1 MFNAVLV
8 SACLWILSVT
18 ATASTLP
25 MRHHINNVKQYN
37 EVTGLN
43 CGPASLESVFNY
55 FGPDINQREIAD
67 VARTSSIG
75 TYVFDIVRAAQF
87 SYLSQAQGQFFPH
100 DVPAA
105 GYTQRRLGYAA
116 FGHSQATPWLDGL
129 KALVAQ
135 DLPPILLMLYTPEPN
150 SGGHYRVMVGYDD
163 DLQQAYFIDPWGR
176 DLNRFVNPDGTV
188 TWSYQDLLTA
198 WNYPEY
204 GSDNPFFAAVIS
216 PWQVSLSIDGI
227 VQAGNT
233 ISVTADVTY
242 PCPTPF
248 DCSQYPA
255 TNANIELS
263 MPAGMNVIG
272 GIASVD
278 IGALP
283 AGGTSKTTWQVS
295 IDHVSLG
302 AAISVSASGEISGVL
317 PAAAWTGGEVNY
329 PSYTFTD
336 RIGGNAVWVLK

>member
-1 MFNAVLV
+1 MIRSLLV
-8 SACLWILSVT
+8 IFTIGFLSFTTSA
-18 ATASTLP
+18 ADLP
-25 MRHHINNVKQYN
+25 ARYFIKNVKQFN

-55 FGPDINQREIAD
+55 FGPDISQREIAD

-87 SYLSQAQGQFFPH
+87 SYLSQAQGHFYPH
-100 DVPAA
+100 DVPIA

-116 FGHSQATPWLDGL
+116 FGHAQPTPWLDGL

-163 DLQQAYFIDPWGR
+163 NLQQAYFIDPWGR

-188 TWSYQDLLTA
+188 TWSYQDLITA

-204 GSDNPFFAAVIS
+204 GTDNPFFAAVIS
-216 PWQVSLSIDGI
+216 PWQVSVSIDGV

-233 ISVTADVTY
+233 VKVTADVTY
-242 PCPTPF
+242 PCPAPF

-255 TNANIELS
+255 SNANVVLNL
-263 MPAGMNVIG
+263 PAGMNVMTG
-272 GIASVD
+272 APSVD
-278 IGALP
+278 IGVLP
-283 AGGTSKTTWQVS
+283 ANGHATTSWQVS
-295 IDHVSLG
+295 IDHVNLG
-302 AAISVSASGEISGVL
+302 AALSVSASGEISGAL
-317 PAAAWTGGEVNY
+317 PTAAWTGGEVVY
-329 PSYTFTD
+329 PPYQFID
-336 RIGGNAVWVLK
+336 RIGGNAVWVVK